1 MLTRT
6 HLPAWATRPR
16 PSKPWLSSMHLSGAQ
31 HTQLAAYSNTHRRV
45 TYQAQRDPP
54 LPPTPASTAST
65 TPPHLPHLTP
75 SGDAHIISVSAK
87 PSTHRLATATGY
99 AAFSLPG
106 TAAAVAAA
114 QLRKGDALAAARFA
128 GVVAAK
134 SAPALVPLCHPVAL
148 TGARVDV
155 ELVPAD
161 GGGGRGRREGAR
173 GAAVGAAA
181 AERDAAAAEAA
192 AGRVVGEGGKPRA
205 SRGCGGVRVTATVEC
220 VGRTGVEME
229 ALAAVCGALLS
240 VVDVVKGV
248 DRGVA
253 ICEVRLLR
261 KEGGRSG
268 VWVAPDLAE
277 PVEDS

>member
-1 MLTRT
+1 M
-6 HLPAWATRPR
+6 PR
-16 PSKPWLSSMHLSGAQ
+16 SGAQ
-31 HTQLAAYSNTHRRV
+31 HTQLAAYSTTPPRA
-45 TYQAQRDPP
+45 TPQDPP
-54 LPPTPASTAST
+54 PPSTPT
-65 TPPHLPHLTP
+65 TPPAPPHLPHLTP
-75 SGDAHIISVSAK
+75 TGEAHIISVSAK
-87 PSTHRLATATGY
+87 PSTRRLATATGY

-106 TAAAVAAA
+106 TAALVAAA

-128 GVVAAK
+128 GVAAAK

-155 ELVPAD
+155 ALVPAAPAPPVAAAAAGEARA
-161 GGGGRGRREGAR
+161 GGGGTDG
-173 GAAVGAAA
+173 
-181 AERDAAAAEAA
+181 
-192 AGRVVGEGGKPRA
+192 
-205 SRGCGGVRVTATVEC
+205 GCGGVRVTATVEC

-253 ICEVRLLR
+253 IREVRLLR

-268 VWVAPDLAE
+268 VWVAPDLAG
-277 PVEDS
+277 PVGDA